1 MISSNAVNTD
11 LSDIAT
17 ALTGSLAAD
26 GQTPLTGAM
35 KGVNGSLGA
44 PSWSFNNDPASG
56 VYLPAVSQLGL
67 VAGGNG
73 VLVDA
78 LGSAASGA
86 PTVSAAGS
94 GYVVSDQITLTGGT
108 FTNPVVVQVA
118 TLSGSGVATVTLVEA
133 GRYTA
138 IPSNPAAQGST
149 TGVGTGATFTVSW
162 SSVLSL
168 STFTGAQLWAAL
180 GATSFARS
188 QLLLANSTAAIL
200 GAQGVTAYN
209 LAASTISPNVTMV
222 NGTLVQSQ
230 AGGAQTF
237 AIKTLAGTDAT
248 STNPIYFV
256 FRDVTAGTG
265 DFTVRSVTAALSVT
279 IPAGGGTNTMG
290 FTSST
295 PARIWIGALDNGG
308 TVELF
313 VLNALTATAT
323 STISYSLQG
332 WGIISTSAISSA
344 TAAQTPYSTAARSS
358 KPYVVLGYASWEAPA
373 TMVAGAWNVA
383 PTRLN
388 LYQPGVTPLP
398 GQEIQRGRSYSGTV
412 ATGTTTVGAFGT
424 NNPWTQSGT
433 IMGDQYFSLTMT
445 PTSSANLLEIE
456 TQLDI
461 QSGTGS
467 GRLGIALFQDSTVN
481 AISTSQC
488 SLGASALLPLRLT
501 HEMLAATL
509 SSTTFKVRAGGN
521 VAGTNTLNGVGS
533 APELAGTMNSWLRVR
548 EIQG

>member
-67 VAGGNG
+67 VAGGGG
-73 VLVDA
+73 VLLR
-78 LGSAASGA
+78 LGQSFASGA
-86 PTVSAAGS
+86 PTVSAAGNN
-94 GYVVSDQITLTGGT
+94 YVVGEQITLTGGT

-118 TLSGSGVATVTLVEA
+118 TLSGSGVATVTLVDA
-133 GRYTA
+133 GRYTTL
-138 IPSNPAAQGST
+138 PSNPVAQGST
-149 TGVGTGATFTVSW
+149 TGAGTGATFTVSW
-162 SSVLSL
+162 GTGLSI
-168 STFTGAQLWAAL
+168 SDFVGGQLWQSL
-180 GATSFARS
+180 GATAFFTNNIVK
-188 QLLLANSTAAIL
+188 ANSTAAIL

-248 STNPIYFV
+248 STNPVYFV
-256 FRDVTAGTG
+256 FRDVMAGTG
-265 DFTVRSVTAALSVT
+265 DFTVRSVAAALSVV

-295 PARIWIGALDNGG
+295 PARIWIGALDNAG

-313 VLNALTATAT
+313 IINVL
-323 STISYSLQG
+323 TISATVSTLYSLRG
-332 WGIISTSAISSA
+332 WGIISTSAISGA
-344 TAAQTPYSTAARSS
+344 TASQVPYSTAARSS
-358 KPYVVLGYASWEAPA
+358 KPYAVLGYASWEAPA

-383 PTRLN
+383 PTRFN
-388 LYQPGVTPLP
+388 LYQPGTTPLP
-398 GQEIQRGRSYSGTV
+398 GSVIQRGRS
-412 ATGTTTVGAFGT
+412 ATGAVSTTASHYAPSDTAPTNAVGA
-424 NNPWTQSGT
+424 
-433 IMGDQYFSLTMT
+433 T
-445 PTSSANLLEIE
+445 PVNVPITASSSANLIRVTAQIMAAIDTTDNLTAWLWNGTANVGTVENFCPSVGAMLILGLSYE
-456 TQLDI
+456 ALAGSLSSVTYSLYAA
-461 QSGTGS
+461 SGAGTVSINGS
-467 GRLGIALFQDSTVN
+467 GGVRRFGGTANTYI
-481 AISTSQC
+481 
-488 SLGASALLPLRLT
+488 
-501 HEMLAATL
+501 LA
-509 SSTTFKVRAGGN
+509 
-521 VAGTNTLNGVGS
+521 
-533 APELAGTMNSWLRVR
+533 E
-548 EIQG
+548 EIMA